1 MFLKKKAQ
9 GIFKKAAQNLFKL
22 FYGKI
27 KHVNDDNF
35 ISKLEKKKINNLI
48 PTAKYKKNYFT
59 YLIKNGR
66 VYTDY
71 VENVAYISDNFLI
84 NDASYQQINGE
95 LKESSFNVVLKK
107 GTPRLIKKIKGRV
120 LSLIQ
125 GASGSNYSHWLL
137 EILPK
142 IKMYSENYDINDLSH
157 IYTPKLETFH
167 KETLSVL
174 NLKKI
179 GFISSEIHRH
189 IEADELVTVDHP
201 YYFSGT
207 ILEQNQFLPEWVLD
221 WIRNTYIKFAKEC
234 EISDKIFI
242 DRKDSK
248 NLHNQIINNDEVLN
262 YFSKKGFKTYRL
274 EKLNFFEKI
283 YLFNNAK
290 IIAGVHGA
298 GFSNLVFSKPST
310 QIIEIKT
317 KNNPNKIYEK
327 ISNFANL
334 NYKLL
339 EVPLMDNQDKTQGDI
354 FLDNSALER
363 MSKYL

>member
-1 MFLKKKAQ
+1 MLKRKVQ
-9 GIFKKAAQNLFKL
+9 DIFKKVAQSLFKL
-22 FYGKI
+22 FHGKI
-27 KHVNDDNF
+27 KHVNDDS
-35 ISKLEKKKINNLI
+35 IIKKLEKKKIDNLK
-48 PTAKYKKNYFT
+48 PTTSYKKNYFT

-71 VENVAYISDNFLI
+71 VENIAYISENFLI
-84 NDASYQQINGE
+84 NDASYQQIKGE

-142 IKMYSENYDINDLSH
+142 IKMYSENYDIKDLSH

-174 NLKKI
+174 NLNKI
-179 GFISSEIHRH
+179 RFINSEIYRH

-234 EISDKIFI
+234 EISDKVFI

-248 NLHNQIINNDEVLN
+248 NLHNQIINNEEVLN

-283 YLFNNAK
+283 YLFKNAK

-298 GFSNLVFSKPST
+298 GFANLVFSQPST
-310 QIIEIKT
+310 KIIEIKT

-334 NYKLL
+334 RYNLI
-339 EVPLMDNQDKTQGDI
+339 EVPLIDGQDKTQGDI
-354 FLDNSALER
+354 FLDNIALDR
-363 MSKYL
+363 IGKYL

>member
-1 MFLKKKAQ
+1 M
-9 GIFKKAAQNLFKL
+9 
-22 FYGKI
+22 
-27 KHVNDDNF
+27 
-35 ISKLEKKKINNLI
+35 
-48 PTAKYKKNYFT
+48 
-59 YLIKNGR
+59 IKNGR

-71 VENVAYISDNFLI
+71 VENIAYISENFLI
-84 NDASYQQINGE
+84 NDASYQQIKGE

-142 IKMYSENYDINDLSH
+142 IKMYSENYDIKDLSH

-174 NLKKI
+174 NLNKI
-179 GFISSEIHRH
+179 GFINSEIYRH

-234 EISDKIFI
+234 EISDKVFI

-248 NLHNQIINNDEVLN
+248 NLHNQIINNEEVLN

-283 YLFNNAK
+283 YLFKNAK

-298 GFSNLVFSKPST
+298 GFANLVFSQPST

-334 NYKLL
+334 SYKLL
-339 EVPLMDNQDKTQGDI
+339 EVPLIDSPDKTQGDI
-354 FLDNSALER
+354 FLDDIALDKID
-363 MSKYL
+363 KYL

>member
-1 MFLKKKAQ
+1 MFLKKKIQ
-9 GIFKKAAQNLFKL
+9 DIFKKNAQNLFKL

-27 KHVNDDNF
+27 KYVKDDNF

-142 IKMYSENYDINDLSH
+142 IKMYSENYGINDLNH

-248 NLHNQIINNDEVLN
+248 NLHNQIINNNEVLN

-298 GFSNLVFSKPST
+298 GFANLVFSQPST
-310 QIIEIKT
+310 KIIEIKT

-354 FLDNSALER
+354 FLDNSTLER